1 MTEDQKR
8 AYLLRC
14 LQSGYEVEGANEA
27 LEIEMDRRAGLSET
41 EHLREA
47 LRRAFRTA
55 AFRLECGLP
64 ACPA

>member
-8 AYLLRC
+8 DYLLRC
-14 LQSGYEVEGANEA
+14 IQSGCDAEDAAGCVEMEANR
-27 LEIEMDRRAGLSET
+27 IAGLSET

-64 ACPA
+64 ARPA